1 MALILIRADDN
12 KKLLNALA
20 DLERHAKLKITGKP
34 RIVSTNFA
42 DKVVQ
47 NIIKQDLKSKS
58 KKAVMV
64 KVEESTTHSIM
75 QVKKIHPPA
84 HLVVLSNEYKDYS
97 EMERVFKDS
106 PPLKGYYS
114 HKDRG

>member
-1 MALILIRADDN
+1 MALILIRANDQ

-34 RIVSTNFA
+34 RIVSTKFA
-42 DKVVQ
+42 DEVVQ
-47 NIIKQDLKSKS
+47 KIIKQELRSKS

-64 KVEESTTHSIM
+64 KVEEDTTKSIM
-75 QVKKIHPPA
+75 QIKEIHPPA
-84 HLVVLSNEYKDYS
+84 HLVVLSDEYKDYR

-114 HKDRG
+114 LKNRV